1 LTSVW
6 RAVIVSV
13 DWAEDKALQGCN
25 LSADP
30 VAEIGTGASNPRSLQ
45 SHLASYASDYI
56 GGFQTFP
63 PYSVR
68 PTLIYSARSQIQ
80 PNDLLPQ
87 SVLDLRL
94 PTDTPLERNQ
104 FCDQSVLAFPPQP

>member
-1 LTSVW
+1 MTSVW
-6 RAVIVSV
+6 RAVIVSA
-13 DWAEDKALQGCN
+13 DWAEDRALQGCN

-30 VAEIGTGASNPRSLQ
+30 VAEIGTGARNSRSLQ
-45 SHLASYASDYI
+45 SHLAPYASDYI
-56 GGFQTFP
+56 GGFLELLPHT
-63 PYSVR
+63 VR

-94 PTDTPLERNQ
+94 PTGTPLEHNQ
-104 FCDQSVLAFPPQP
+104 LCDQSVLAFPPQP